1 MSQKNQIAVSIP
13 DAELQNIAKLVTD
26 LQKAVAPYVI
36 TLTPEN
42 RHSLLKMS
50 DKSVAFV
57 VKNLEYTKTNPEF
70 VPPFLSVTDMEADVN
85 AIEQLRPLFKEIQQ
99 ITDNLD
105 DTLMLSGSE
114 AFNAALLYY
123 NNVKQAIKGNV
134 PGAKTIYEDLSK
146 RYTGRTTTS
155 STPSS
160 ETTK

>member
-1 MSQKNQIAVSIP
+1 
-13 DAELQNIAKLVTD
+13 
-26 LQKAVAPYVI
+26 
-36 TLTPEN
+36 
-42 RHSLLKMS
+42 MS